1 MFDFS
6 AGENAIFQCKLK
18 DSSEA
23 VKVTWLKDNKPL
35 TDRLMDRC
43 SISGTESDHQLQL
56 MHCREDDT
64 GVYTAVAEN
73 VKGNA
78 HCTAQLVVYE
88 REFFSI
94 YLKTVGKS
102 CFVWEILSMSF
113 SAKTEIVYLFEVF
126 CTHAKNHV
134 PCRVQKFP
142 KN

>member
-18 DSSEA
+18 DSTEA
-23 VKVTWLKDNKPL
+23 VKVTWLRDNKPL

-43 SISGTESDHQLQL
+43 SISGTESDHKLEL

-88 REFFSI
+88 CKFFYFTILELRKLVLLYRNFRLGPMLCSI
-94 YLKTVGKS
+94 HSSTSISNYMCVVNL
-102 CFVWEILSMSF
+102 LS
-113 SAKTEIVYLFEVF
+113 L
-126 CTHAKNHV
+126 
-134 PCRVQKFP
+134 
-142 KN
+142 